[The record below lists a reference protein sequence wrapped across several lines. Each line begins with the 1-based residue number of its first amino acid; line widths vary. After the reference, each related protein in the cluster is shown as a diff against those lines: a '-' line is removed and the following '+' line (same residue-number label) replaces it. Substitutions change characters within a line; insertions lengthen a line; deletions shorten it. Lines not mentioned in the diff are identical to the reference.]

1 MIDSVGAFELAVA
14 VAVVFFACTV
24 FSALGFGIGIVGIPL
39 LLLAFDPTTA
49 IILLNVM
56 AAPVVAVIVLRNR
69 AHLAGRE
76 VLPIAIAGIIGALIG
91 ARALGAL
98 DIAAHGR
105 LFGIAILA
113 LIIALTIGGMFRLP
127 FPKPN
132 PRTAGPLSGFL
143 VGLFITAIGVGG
155 PLLVLFLMSQGW
167 SRQSIRASMALFFI
181 FMVTALLAG
190 YAMNGLF
197 TPPRLTLIAVAFVPA
212 VLAALLGDRIAQ
224 RLTDAIWRRAVVAI
238 VLTTSVFALAREIAN
253 L

>member
-56 AAPVVAVIVLRNR
+56 ALPVVAVIVLRNR

-113 LIIALTIGGMFRLP
+113 LIIALTIGGMFKMP

-132 PRTAGPLSGFL
+132 PRIAGPISGFL

-155 PLLVLFLMSQGW
+155 PLLVLFLLSQGW

>member
-1 MIDSVGAFELAVA
+1 MIESVGLFELAVA

-39 LLLAFDPTTA
+39 LLLVFDPTTA

-56 AAPVVAVIVLRNR
+56 ALPVVAVIVLRNR
-69 AHLAGRE
+69 AHLAVRG

-113 LIIALTIGGMFRLP
+113 LIIALTIGGMFKMP

-132 PRTAGPLSGFL
+132 PRIAGPVSGFL

-155 PLLVLFLMSQGW
+155 PLLVLFLLSQGW

-181 FMVTALLAG
+181 FMVSALLAG

>member
-39 LLLAFDPTTA
+39 LLLVFDPTTA

-56 AAPVVAVIVLRNR
+56 ASPVVAVIVLRNR

-98 DIAAHGR
+98 DIAAHGQ

-113 LIIALTIGGMFRLP
+113 LIIALTIGGMFKMP

-132 PRTAGPLSGFL
+132 PRIAGPISGFL

-155 PLLVLFLMSQGW
+155 PLLVLFLLSQGW

-181 FMVTALLAG
+181 FMVAALLAG

>member
-39 LLLAFDPTTA
+39 LLLVFDPTTA

-113 LIIALTIGGMFRLP
+113 LIIALTIGGMFKMP

-132 PRTAGPLSGFL
+132 PRIAGPISGFL

-155 PLLVLFLMSQGW
+155 PLLVLFLLSQGW

-181 FMVTALLAG
+181 FMVSALLAG

>member
-1 MIDSVGAFELAVA
+1 MIYSLSAFELAAA
-14 VAVVFFACTV
+14 VAVVFFACAV
-24 FSALGFGIGIVGIPL
+24 FSSLGFGIGIVGIPL
-39 LLLAFDPTTA
+39 LLLLFDPTTA

-69 AHLAGRE
+69 AHLQPRV

-98 DIAAHGR
+98 DVEAHGR
-105 LFGIAILA
+105 LFGIVILA
-113 LIIALTIGGMFRLP
+113 LIIALTGGGMFKMP

-132 PRTAGPLSGFL
+132 PKIAGPVSGFL
-143 VGLFITAIGVGG
+143 VGLFITAAGVGG
-155 PLLVLFLMSQGW
+155 PLLVLFMLSQGW
-167 SRQSIRASMALFFI
+167 SRQSIRASMGLFFV

-197 TPPRLTLIAVAFVPA
+197 TPPRLTLIAFAFVPA
-212 VLAALLGDRIAQ
+212 VLAALLGDKIAQ

>member
-56 AAPVVAVIVLRNR
+56 ALPVVAVIVLRNR
-69 AHLAGRE
+69 AHLQGRQ

-113 LIIALTIGGMFRLP
+113 LIIALTIGGMFKMP

-132 PRTAGPLSGFL
+132 PRIAGPISGFL

-181 FMVTALLAG
+181 FMVSALLAG

-212 VLAALLGDRIAQ
+212 VLAALLGDKIAQ